1 MTAGWFLLLPI
12 NAAISSL
19 VIPLKQKTEIRNL
32 KSRHS
37 RAGGNLGLSARKL
50 IGKNG
55 FFRFYVLDS
64 RFCGNDDEKIVVAS
78 DKFLP
83 CWVLDSRFCGND
95 GRVVSVVS
103 DKFCSPD
110 KKYGCFGKKMPSERF
125 SDGILFLRSIN
136 GSGRFPCLRYG
147 CVPYRFPIF
156 HRRAA
161 YRGSA
166 TGCRVPDGGRTG

>member
-1 MTAGWFLLLPI
+1 MTAEWFQLLSI

-64 RFCGNDDEKIVVAS
+64 RFAGMTMKRLLS
-78 DKFLP
+78 
-83 CWVLDSRFCGND
+83 
-95 GRVVSVVS
+95 
-103 DKFCSPD
+103 
-110 KKYGCFGKKMPSERF
+110 
-125 SDGILFLRSIN
+125 LRIN
-136 GSGRFPCLRYG
+136 F
-147 CVPYRFPIF
+147 
-156 HRRAA
+156 
-161 YRGSA
+161 
-166 TGCRVPDGGRTG
+166 CRVGF

>member
-1 MTAGWFLLLPI
+1 GWFQLLPI

-64 RFCGNDDEKIVVAS
+64 RFCGNDDEKI
-78 DKFLP
+78 F
-83 CWVLDSRFCGND
+83 
-95 GRVVSVVS
+95 VVS

-125 SDGILFLRSIN
+125 SDGICF
-136 GSGRFPCLRYG
+136 
-147 CVPYRFPIF
+147 
-156 HRRAA
+156 
-161 YRGSA
+161 
-166 TGCRVPDGGRTG
+166 

>member
-1 MTAGWFLLLPI
+1 I

-37 RAGGNLGLSARKL
+37 RAGGNLGLSVRKL

-103 DKFCSPD
+103 DKCRHLKSRHSLKNRKP
-110 KKYGCFGKKMPSERF
+110 KSE
-125 SDGILFLRSIN
+125 
-136 GSGRFPCLRYG
+136 
-147 CVPYRFPIF
+147 
-156 HRRAA
+156 
-161 YRGSA
+161 
-166 TGCRVPDGGRTG
+166 T

>member
-1 MTAGWFLLLPI
+1 MTAEWFLLLPI

-95 GRVVSVVS
+95 GRVVSVA
-103 DKFCSPD
+103 PD
-110 KKYGCFGKKMPSERF
+110 KCRHLKSRHSLKTENRNQKPKIPSFPRRRESRSVGTETYREKRF
-125 SDGILFLRSIN
+125 L
-136 GSGRFPCLRYG
+136 
-147 CVPYRFPIF
+147 
-156 HRRAA
+156 
-161 YRGSA
+161 
-166 TGCRVPDGGRTG
+166 